1 MQNIPIK
8 LILFYQEVKVYSE
21 SYQLHILKI
30 FILLVNY

>member
-8 LILFYQEVKVYSE
+8 DLLFYQKVKVYLSP
-21 SYQLHILKI
+21 YQLHILKI